1 MKMRRPILN
10 LTLLVIILTLSFSF
24 ITVLPA
30 TSQDKGK
37 IILKLEALRGMV
49 KDEHPC
55 LANKVNAVIHQIEAG
70 AFNGAL
76 NKMVNDVNK
85 TITKWAANPTELYPL
100 VNEIVDLI
108 KGITPP
114 TPPTPNFTISANPD
128 ELEIMQNSSGTST
141 ITVKS
146 LHDFNQRINLSAE
159 LTPATNK
166 VTLNLVPTWVIPT
179 PQGNTSTLTIA
190 VAADAETGEYVI
202 TVSGTNGTLQHNVK
216 IELEV
221 TELPIPPPFK
231 DFSLEASPT
240 SLVIPQGGSAISA
253 ITVTSL
259 DGFNQIVNLTLIF
272 HLISNVNVT
281 LYPSLV
287 SPKPNIPAISI
298 LTIDVASTANIGTYN
313 ITIIGTS
320 GSLHHSVNIVLE
332 VTAPP
337 VPPTSDFAIAA
348 SPTSLSIQQGDSD
361 KSTIIVASLK
371 GFNKPVD
378 LTVTSTTIT
387 GVNTTLDPLQVI
399 PPSNSFAT
407 SILTVN
413 VATDALVGAYTI
425 TVTGTSNSLTHSAN
439 VSLIVTA
446 PPPPPTPDFSVTAP
460 PELTV
465 EQGGSDKS
473 TIIVASLNDFNKNV
487 ALTITPESISSVKL
501 TLNPSEVT
509 PEANG
514 FATSKLTIE
523 VATDASPSQHIIT
536 VTGKSDALEHSFNI
550 SLTVM
555 IEKTPPTIV
564 SILRQP
570 EEPSYNQTVTV
581 LASVT
586 DLVSGVKKVILSYAK
601 GTTWKNK
608 TMTLKEDSY
617 KATIPAFPFNTTINY
632 RVYATD
638 NVGNWAAPSSVYSYV
653 VADPYPPE
661 IGFPSWSPENPAAN
675 ENITITV
682 TVTEPPYSSGVKDV
696 TLWYANT
703 TIDVWVS
710 VPMTLKNGNWTA
722 TINHQSDTTVTFLIK
737 ASDNAENT
745 ATSEEYEFTV
755 TAPPGVP
762 LAWILLAIAIIGA
775 GTGGTIYYWR
785 RRRKKSRGTTA

>member
-37 IILKLEALRGMV
+37 IISKLEELRGMV

-85 TITKWAANPTELYPL
+85 TITAWVDNPAELYPL

-108 KGITPP
+108 KGISPPPPP
-114 TPPTPNFTISANPD
+114 TPDFTISASS
-128 ELEIMQNSSGTST
+128 ELLEIEQNSSDTST

-146 LHDFNQRINLSAE
+146 LHSFNQRINLSAE
-159 LTPATNK
+159 LTPATSK
-166 VTLNLVPTWVIPT
+166 ITLDIVPAEVIPT
-179 PQGNTSTLTIA
+179 PKGNTSTLTVA
-190 VAADAETGEYVI
+190 VAADAEPGEYVI
-202 TVSGTNGTLQHNVK
+202 TVSGTNGTLQHSVSIK
-216 IELEV
+216 LEV
-221 TELPIPPPFK
+221 SELPIPPFK
-231 DFSLEASPT
+231 DFSMETSPS
-240 SLVIPQGGSAISA
+240 SLTIPQGGSKISV
-253 ITVTSL
+253 ITITSL
-259 DGFNQIVNLTLIF
+259 KGFSQTVDLTITSQP
-272 HLISNVNVT
+272 IPNVNTT
-281 LYPSLV
+281 LYPLLV

-298 LTIDVASTANIGTYN
+298 LTIDVASTANIGSYN

-320 GSLHHSVNIVLE
+320 GSLQHSVNIVLE
-332 VTAPP
+332 ITAPP
-337 VPPTSDFAIAA
+337 VPPTPDFAIAA
-348 SPTSLSIQQGDSD
+348 SPTSLSIQQCDSD

-378 LTVTSTTIT
+378 LAVTSATIT
-387 GVNTTLDPLQVI
+387 GVTTTLDPLQVT

-407 SILTVN
+407 SILIVD
-413 VATDALVGAYTI
+413 VATDALLGSYTI

-439 VSLIVTA
+439 VSLVVTA
-446 PPPPPTPDFSVTAP
+446 PPPPPTPDFSVTASP
-460 PELTV
+460 AELTV

-473 TIIVASLNDFNKNV
+473 TIIVASLNGFNKNV
-487 ALTITPESISSVKL
+487 ALTVTPESILGVEL
-501 TLNPSEVT
+501 TLDPSEVT
-509 PEANG
+509 SEANG

-523 VATDASPSQHIIT
+523 VATNASSSQHTIT
-536 VTGKSDALEHSFNI
+536 VAGKSSALEHSFNV
-550 SLTVM
+550 SLTVV
-555 IEKTPPTIV
+555 IEKTPPIIV

-586 DLVSGVKKVILSYAK
+586 DIVSGVKEVILSYAR
-601 GTTWKNK
+601 GTTWKNA
-608 TMTLKEDSY
+608 TMILKEDSY
-617 KATIPAFPFNTTINY
+617 RATVPAFPFNTSVNY
-632 RVYATD
+632 RIYASD

-661 IGFPSWSPENPAAN
+661 IGYPYWSPENPAAN

-710 VPMTLKNGNWTA
+710 VPMTLKAGNWTA
-722 TINHQSDTTVTFLIK
+722 TINHQSDTTVTFLIE

-755 TAPPGVP
+755 AAPPGVP

-775 GTGGTIYYWR
+775 GTGGGIYYWR
-785 RRRKKSRGTTA
+785 RRRKKSSGTTV